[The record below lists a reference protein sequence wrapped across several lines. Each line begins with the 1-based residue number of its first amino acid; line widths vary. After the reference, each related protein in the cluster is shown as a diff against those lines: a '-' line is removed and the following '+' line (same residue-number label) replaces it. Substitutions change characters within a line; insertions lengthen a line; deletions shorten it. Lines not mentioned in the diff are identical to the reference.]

1 MIITRSENDGNKK
14 IRNIFS
20 NLFTIVIIIIA
31 VVIYRQY
38 DFNFFTKGILGEGKT
53 QFSRDANEKYSKT
66 RSYKIDNI
74 LENDAMFFRTVSV
87 TPNTPYKVTC
97 MVKTKNIENSENNP
111 VAGAQICLTGTEE
124 HSEVLTGDNDWTKLE
139 FYFNSKNNTEVEIGF
154 RLGGNLTKA
163 SGTAWYS
170 DLS

>member
-74 LENDAMFFRTVSV
+74 LENDAMFFRTVPV

-97 MVKTKNIENSENNP
+97 MVKTKNIEKY
-111 VAGAQICLTGTEE
+111 C
-124 HSEVLTGDNDWTKLE
+124 DKLV
-139 FYFNSKNNTEVEIGF
+139 SKNKKQEISHETDGIS
-154 RLGGNLTKA
+154 LIIVQKNKEK
-163 SGTAWYS
+163 
-170 DLS
+170 